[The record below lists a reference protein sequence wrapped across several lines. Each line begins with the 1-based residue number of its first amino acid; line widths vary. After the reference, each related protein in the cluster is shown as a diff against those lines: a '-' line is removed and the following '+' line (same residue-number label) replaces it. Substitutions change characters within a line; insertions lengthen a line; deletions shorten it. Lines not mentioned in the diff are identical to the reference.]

1 MCILIGVF
9 SLRLNS
15 LVGTLALAMV
25 ASQASAQAL
34 SYTFDSD
41 NEGWRRADFN
51 PSTLVLTDI
60 GPATWNAGGYID
72 GDDFSGW
79 AFHLSPLLSGGYT
92 GATSVSFDHSTQGA
106 GGLFPMLVMTNG
118 TEAIYRE
125 EAPAGGGAY
134 VSYNYSL
141 TDPTGWRYG
150 NGVDMR
156 AATQADINSVLA
168 GLTRIGISADI
179 ASGADYT
186 RVDNV
191 TVVPEPAS
199 MIALGA
205 GLAAMLRRRAVAKS
219 K

>member
-1 MCILIGVF
+1 MF
-9 SLRLNS
+9 SLRLNA
-15 LVGTLALAMV
+15 LVGTVALVLV

-41 NEGWRRADFN
+41 NDGWRRANFN
-51 PSTLVLTDI
+51 PTTFALTDL
-60 GPATWNAGGYID
+60 GPATWNAGGFID
-72 GDDFSGW
+72 GNDFSDW

-106 GGLFPMLVMTNG
+106 GALFPLLVLTNG

-125 EAPAGGGAY
+125 EAPAGGGAF

-141 TDPTGWRYG
+141 TDATGWRYG

-156 AATQADINSVLA
+156 AATQADIDSVLA
-168 GLTRIGISADI
+168 GLTRIGISSDI

-205 GLAAMLRRRAVAKS
+205 GLVAMLRRRAVDKS

>member
-1 MCILIGVF
+1 MDVT
-9 SLRLNS
+9 SLRLNA
-15 LVGTLALAMV
+15 LVGTVALVMV

-34 SYTFDSD
+34 SYTFDA
-41 NEGWRRADFN
+41 NNQGWRRADFN
-51 PSTLVLTDI
+51 PSTFALTDL
-60 GPATWNAGGYID
+60 GPATWNAGGFID

-92 GATSVSFDHSTQGA
+92 GATSISFDHSTQGA
-106 GGLFPMLVMTNG
+106 GALFPLLVLTNG

-125 EAPAGGGAY
+125 EAPAGGGAF

-141 TDPTGWRYG
+141 TDPSGWRYG

-179 ASGADYT
+179 AGGADYT

-205 GLAAMLRRRAVAKS
+205 GLVAMLRRRAVAKKS
-219 K
+219 

>member
-1 MCILIGVF
+1 M
-9 SLRLNS
+9 
-15 LVGTLALAMV
+15 VGTLALVLV

-51 PSTLVLTDI
+51 PSTFALTDL
-60 GPATWNAGGYID
+60 GPATWNAGGFID

-106 GGLFPMLVMTNG
+106 GALFPLLVMTNG

-125 EAPAGGGAY
+125 EAPAGGGAF

-141 TDPTGWRYG
+141 TDPSGWRYG

-179 ASGADYT
+179 AGGADYT

-205 GLAAMLRRRAVAKS
+205 GLVAMLRRRAVAKP

>member
-1 MCILIGVF
+1 M
-9 SLRLNS
+9 
-15 LVGTLALAMV
+15 VGTLALVLV

-41 NEGWRRADFN
+41 IEGWRRADFN
-51 PSTLVLTDI
+51 STTFALSDL
-60 GPATWNAGGYID
+60 GPATWNAGGFID
-72 GDDFSGW
+72 AIDFSDW

-106 GGLFPMLVMTNG
+106 GGLFPLLVMTNG

-125 EAPAGGGAY
+125 EAPAGGGTF

-141 TDPTGWRYG
+141 TDPTGWMYG
-150 NGVDMR
+150 NASESR
-156 AATQADINSVLA
+156 AATQADINNVLA

-179 ASGADYT
+179 VFGSDYT

-205 GLAAMLRRRAVAKS
+205 GLVAMLRRRSQKS